1 MLYSYGMASLS
12 GTKCSGGE
20 DEVFVDNKSQ
30 GIFSKLQ
37 RKVDASN
44 IFYLDATGAVLSIF
58 LLGILLPKVQ
68 NWHGMPINSLYGLCL
83 WAGLCLTY
91 NCCCILFA
99 DCSNHKW
106 LLGIMSLNV
115 TYCIITSLLVM
126 HHFAELT
133 SRGVGYF
140 VAEIPVV
147 LGLVLF
153 ERSIYKKAFVQSD
166 VDR

>member
-1 MLYSYGMASLS
+1 MVSLS
-12 GTKCSGGE
+12 GSKCSGGE
-20 DEVFVDNKSQ
+20 DAVLVDKKSQ

-37 RKVDASN
+37 RKVNASN

-91 NCCCILFA
+91 NCCCIRFA
-99 DCSNHKW
+99 DYSNHKW

-115 TYCIITSLLVM
+115 TYCIINLVLVM
-126 HHFAELT
+126 YHFEELT
-133 SRGVGYF
+133 PLGVGYF
-140 VAEIPVV
+140 VAEIPVI

-153 ERSIYKKAFVQSD
+153 ERSIYKKAFVQSG